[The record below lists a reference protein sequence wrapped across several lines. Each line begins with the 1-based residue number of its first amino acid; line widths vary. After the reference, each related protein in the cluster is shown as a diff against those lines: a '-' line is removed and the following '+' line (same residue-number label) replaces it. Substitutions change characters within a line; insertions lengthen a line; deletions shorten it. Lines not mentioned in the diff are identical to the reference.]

1 MDEWRHYLDD
11 LMSSV
16 GRINATYGDSAWEPV
31 RVLVGESYQRAVA
44 GGHHRLAKRQLQAIA
59 ELNL

>member
-1 MDEWRHYLDD
+1 
-11 LMSSV
+11 MSSV